1 MVDILF
7 LHEKGV
13 RAQLKNGEFQ
23 AFGGE
28 EYCQI
33 KLSRPAGK
41 DYFVLFYPYREREA
55 APRRAELLAP
65 GVARVVTSASED
77 YLFASTDEPVSW
89 DSDTVSLE
97 GYAGM
102 VRVKGNRAEL
112 INASSQTATLRF
124 GKAEKSGPGPWEAR
138 AQGSSA
144 ADVARAPLRK
154 SPSKPPGKNVVAVG
168 PGVTNDDPQA
178 QAEGITGWV
187 AIDGETGTLYL
198 HLEAG

>member
-1 MVDILF
+1 MVRSPKVTEPNYVLMRDTMQGEKLLPSWWYQWLNTKAESVTPIANGLRARFPDKIMVDILF

-13 RAQLKNGEFQ
+13 RAQVKNGEFQ

-28 EYCQI
+28 DYCQI

-41 DYFVLFYPYREREA
+41 DYFVLFYPYKEGEA
-55 APRRAELLAP
+55 APKKAELLAP
-65 GVARVVTSASED
+65 GVARVVTPVSED

-112 INASSQTATLRF
+112 INASSQTATLR
-124 GKAEKSGPGPWEAR
+124 
-138 AQGSSA
+138 
-144 ADVARAPLRK
+144 
-154 SPSKPPGKNVVAVG
+154 
-168 PGVTNDDPQA
+168 
-178 QAEGITGWV
+178 
-187 AIDGETGTLYL
+187 
-198 HLEAG
+198 